1 MTEQEYMW
9 TEFYMEFADKLIEY
23 KNNRVQLI
31 EKIVKIYENIDF
43 RLPTI
48 EQDGLPTDID
58 PFTIFGLFNKR
69 ITDKNRI
76 TLIREIKESFSI
88 KSELPKIFTGIP
100 LLNPMNSTFF
110 FFKDLRGE
118 NDIDN
123 LWEVFEKA
131 IEYAENKNNNTYNNL
146 VSAYNQVLTQKNIKW
161 NISMALFWIRP
172 YEFINLDSRN
182 RWFISNPKNIDTTFA
197 NEIKALKDNP
207 PRADKYLELC
217 DKCREILKSEE
228 YEFNDFPELSY
239 YAYIVSLEDD
249 EQEKEEKNKG
259 VGDSEESYECNYWLY
274 APGQGA
280 NKWNK
285 YYNKGVMGIGWKIIG
300 DLKQYN
306 TKEEIVE
313 KLREV
318 YKTNNKY
325 TNDALALWQ
334 FSHEIKKGDIIF
346 AKRGMHQII
355 GYGVVESEYYYDE
368 TIDNDHHHMINVD
381 WKEKG
386 NWKYDGTL
394 IMKTLT
400 RITDYPNLIDTI
412 NGFFETSPETIEPVI
427 EYPSYTSEDFLE
439 EVYISE
445 EEYNTLT
452 DLLYYKKNV
461 ILQGP
466 PGVGKTF
473 IAKRLAYSLLG
484 CKDKDK
490 VELVQFHQS
499 YSYEDFIM
507 GYRPKNDSFE
517 ITEGVFYK
525 FCKKAQDDEEHDYY
539 FIIDEIN
546 RGNLSKIFGELFMLI
561 ENDKRGSKNKIKLVY
576 NGEIFYIPENVYI
589 IGMMNTADR
598 SLAILDYALRRRFSF
613 YDLKPAF
620 DFNTFRKYGEQ
631 LNSTEFADLI
641 IQVKKLNKEICEDET
656 LGNGFQIGHSFFC
669 NLDKTDIEN
678 NRLKTIIEYELI
690 PLLKEY
696 WFDNENKVE
705 HWKEKLR
712 NVIR

>member
-1 MTEQEYMW
+1 MIEKEYIW
-9 TEFYMEFADKLIEY
+9 IDFYMELADKLMEY
-23 KNNRVQLI
+23 KNNRTELI
-31 EKIVKIYENIDF
+31 EKIVNIYNNIDI
-43 RLPTI
+43 RLPTM

-69 ITDKNRI
+69 ITDQNRI
-76 TLIREIKESFSI
+76 NILREMKESFSI
-88 KSELPKIFTGIP
+88 KSELPTSFVGIP

-123 LWEVFEKA
+123 LWEVMEKA
-131 IEYAENKNNNTYNNL
+131 LDFSDNKNETTYNNL
-146 VSAYNQVLTQKNIKW
+146 VSAYNRVLSQKNIKW
-161 NISMALFWIRP
+161 NITMALYWIRP
-172 YEFINLDSRN
+172 YEYINLDSRS
-182 RWFISNPKNIDTTFA
+182 RWFISNPENIQTGFA
-197 NEIKALKDNP
+197 NEINALKDNP

-217 DKCREILKSEE
+217 DKGKELLKSGD
-228 YEFNDFPELSY
+228 YEFNNLPELSY
-239 YAYIVSLEDD
+239 YAYIVSIEDD
-249 EQEKEEKNKG
+249 EREKEEKNKG
-259 VGDSEESYECNYWLY
+259 VGDSEDSLEYNYWLY
-274 APGQGA
+274 APGHGA

-285 YYNKGVMGIGWKIIG
+285 YFKKGVMGIGWKIIG
-300 DLKQYN
+300 DLKQYK
-306 TKEEIVE
+306 TRDEMVE

-325 TNDALALWQ
+325 TNDSLALWQ
-334 FSHEIKKGDIIF
+334 FANEIKKGDIVF
-346 AKRGMHQII
+346 AKRGMHEII
-355 GYGVVESEYYYDE
+355 GYGIVESEYIYDE
-368 TIDNDHHHMINVD
+368 TIDKEHHHMIKVN

-386 NWKYDGTL
+386 NWEYDGTL

-400 RITDYPNLIDTI
+400 RITDYPNLVDII
-412 NGFFETSPETIEPVI
+412 NSYFETSPETEEPVI
-427 EYPSYTSEDFLE
+427 EYPKYTSDDFLDE
-439 EVYISE
+439 AYISE

-452 DLLYYKKNV
+452 DLMHYKKNV

-561 ENDKRGSKNKIKLVY
+561 ENDKRGSKYKIKLLY
-576 NGEIFYIPENVYI
+576 NGEIFYIPENV
-589 IGMMNTADR
+589 
-598 SLAILDYALRRRFSF
+598 
-613 YDLKPAF
+613 
-620 DFNTFRKYGEQ
+620 
-631 LNSTEFADLI
+631 
-641 IQVKKLNKEICEDET
+641 
-656 LGNGFQIGHSFFC
+656 
-669 NLDKTDIEN
+669 
-678 NRLKTIIEYELI
+678 
-690 PLLKEY
+690 
-696 WFDNENKVE
+696 
-705 HWKEKLR
+705 
-712 NVIR
+712 